1 MGGETNTSTNT
12 STSAPSNPNVT
23 ATLNKLLGGV
33 SSAYDAGAPATPNYS
48 TFSPAGSTTQ
58 NAWASSLGAANN
70 PAYSNAVQ
78 GAINYSGGLA
88 GGQSGLQDPTYQAL
102 RAKAGNDAQV
112 QLNGQANAAG
122 RLGGGLPNQALGQG
136 VTNALAGLDYQQYQ
150 NGIQNS
156 FQAQNQLPGLFA
168 ASQAPS
174 ATQGAVGAAQDLNSQ
189 GILSGNYDLA
199 NRKNNNQTDW
209 LSRLSGILQG
219 NAQSAGTTNT
229 STSSTPATPWWQ
241 SALGIGLQA
250 L

>member
-1 MGGETNTSTNT
+1 MASEDTNT
-12 STSAPSNPNVT
+12 STSSTSSSNKNVT
-23 ATLNKLLGGV
+23 ATLNNLLGGINT
-33 SSAYDAGAPATPNYS
+33 AYKAGAPATPNYS

-58 NAWASSLGAANN
+58 GAWASSLGAANN
-70 PAYSNAVQ
+70 PDYSNAVQ

-88 GGQSGLQDPTYQAL
+88 SGQSGLNDPTYQAL

-122 RLGGGLPNQALGQG
+122 RLGGGIPNQALGQG

-199 NRKNNNQTDW
+199 NRQNNNQTDW
-209 LSRLSGILQG
+209 LSKLSGILQG
-219 NAQSAGTTNT
+219 NAQTAGTTTTN
-229 STSSTPATPWWQ
+229 STPSTPWWQ